1 MSGIGE
7 ILDRLSGVAVVKEQI
22 TAVKGELS
30 RVLPLLVEHERRLT
44 RLEARSEPPPAPK
57 ALPKPGKS
65 KK

>member
-22 TAVKGELS
+22 AAVKSELA
-30 RVLPLLVEHERRLT
+30 RILPLLVDHERRLT
-44 RLEARSEPPPAPK
+44 RLETRSEPSRTPK
-57 ALPKPGKS
+57 LEGPKRR

>member
-44 RLEARSEPPPAPK
+44 RLEARSEPPAPK

-65 KK
+65 TK